1 MKHANVS
8 VFVPHIGCPHA
19 CSFCDQRTITGTAA
33 APTADD
39 VRRACDTA
47 VSSGKCNAENSEI
60 AFFGGSFTAIE
71 REYMV
76 SLLTAALPYIEGGFF
91 GGVRISTRPDCI
103 DEEILSVLKTYRVT
117 TVELGAQSMS
127 DEVLCLNRRGHTAQD
142 VRTAARAIQK
152 AGLSLGLQM
161 MTGLYGST
169 PALDIET
176 AREFIKLRPACVRIY
191 PTVVLENT
199 ALAALYKNRSY
210 RPQTIEEAVPLCA
223 ELLELFQRNSVPV
236 IRLGLHSGGNVEAGY
251 LAGAYHPAFREL
263 CEGELYLRKMRSA
276 FENLPKS
283 CAYTVEV
290 PQKSLSKA
298 KGQQKRNEKA
308 LRNSGIQCTIKGNEF
323 LKDYEIQI
331 KESQYDFKVSGD
343 AGV

>member
-8 VFVPHIGCPHA
+8 IFVPHIGCPHA
-19 CSFCDQRTITGTAA
+19 CSFCDQKTITGTVA

-39 VRRACDTA
+39 VRAACDIA
-47 VSSGKCNAENSEI
+47 VKSKKCNAENSEI

-71 REYMV
+71 RDYMV

-91 GGVRISTRPDCI
+91 YGVRISTRPDCI
-103 DEEILSVLKTYRVT
+103 DEEILSVLKDYRVT
-117 TVELGAQSMS
+117 AVELGAQSMS
-127 DEVLCLNRRGHTAQD
+127 DEVLRLNRRGHTAED
-142 VRTAARAIQK
+142 VRTAAQKIQK
-152 AGLSLGLQM
+152 AGIALGLQM

-169 PALDIET
+169 PDLDRKT
-176 AREFIKLRPACVRIY
+176 AQEFVKLHPDCVRIY
-191 PTVVLENT
+191 PTVVLEHT
-199 ALAALYKNRSY
+199 ALGALYKNGTY
-210 RPQTIEEAVPLCA
+210 VPQTLEEAVPLCA
-223 ELLELFQRNSVPV
+223 ELLEKFSENHIPV
-236 IRLGLHSGGNVEAGY
+236 IRLGLHSGGNVEEGF

-263 CEGELYLRKMRSA
+263 CEGEIYLRKMLSA
-276 FENLPKS
+276 FENLPKL
-283 CAYTVEV
+283 CTYTVSV

-331 KESQYDFKVSGD
+331 KETE
-343 AGV
+343 A